1 MLVHRCAL
9 LLMRRNDN
17 KISPRGPSTRGPFGC
32 FEIRLLGMDMIDE
45 LGALGEE
52 AVAAFDDLLRRALIE
67 QPLKQPLA
75 CRAGCAHCCHQ
86 PEITVTAIEL
96 FRVADFITAQFAPEQ
111 IASLLTVP
119 PSPISDTQASWVLK
133 VCPLLREG
141 ACSVYTARPLVCRSI
156 NSYDVS
162 DCERARRQNRQQPT
176 IRTYGPQERAGYL
189 TLEMVQQGISATGRE
204 AAMLNLAPAL
214 SIALSD
220 SDAKQRWLDGEQVFK
235 AAWATL

>member
-1 MLVHRCAL
+1 
-9 LLMRRNDN
+9 
-17 KISPRGPSTRGPFGC
+17 
-32 FEIRLLGMDMIDE
+32 MDMIDE
-45 LGALGEE
+45 LGSLGEE
-52 AVAAFDDLLRRALIE
+52 AVAAFDELLKRALIE
-67 QPLKQPLA
+67 QPLEHQLA
-75 CRAGCAHCCHQ
+75 CRSGCVHCCYQ

-96 FRVADFITAQFAPEQ
+96 FRVADFITVQFAPEQ
-111 IASLLTVP
+111 IASLLTAFPRPV
-119 PSPISDTQASWVLK
+119 SDTQTSWVLK

-162 DCERARRQNRQQPT
+162 DCERARQQNRQQPT
-176 IRTYGPQERAGYL
+176 IRIYGPQERAGYL
-189 TLEMVQQGISATGRE
+189 TIEMLQQGISATGRE

-214 SIALSD
+214 AIALGD